1 MEKAV
6 ENIARKAAKLS
17 KPVEGDYTGE
27 DGLLYCGK
35 CRTPKQCYVSFGGGR
50 RKMPRACQCHEDARK
65 VKEAEERA
73 AQVRKLQKAGGVSP
87 SFLFDRAQ
95 GSRTLNACRRYAA
108 RWDEM
113 EKKNIGLLLWGGVGT
128 GKTFAAHCVCNE
140 LISRP
145 EPVAACITSLSR
157 VLNTGYDK
165 TEVIQR
171 IQRTPLV
178 VFDDLGA
185 ERSSE
190 YALET
195 VFLLVDERY
204 RTRRPLIVTTNLTLD
219 ELKNPH
225 DIDRK
230 RIYDRVLEMCV
241 PLFFEGVSRR
251 DVEAAEKLRVLRE
264 LMEEEAAPGAANTR
278 NGKAE
283 RT

>member
-6 ENIARKAAKLS
+6 ENVAKRAKKRF
-17 KPVEGDYTGE
+17 KPVEGDYLGA

-35 CRTPKQCYVSFGGGR
+35 CQTPKQTRQTILGQEKVLPC
-50 RKMPRACQCHEDARK
+50 ACQCE
-65 VKEAEERA
+65 VEAEEKNA
-73 AQVRKLQKAGGVSP
+73 AQDSIQRVQKFRRMGGVSP
-87 SFLFDRAQ
+87 SFRFDGAQ
-95 GSRTLNACRRYAA
+95 ASRTLSACRRYAA

-113 EKKNIGLLLWGGVGT
+113 EQKNIGLLFWGGVGT
-128 GKTFAAHCVCNE
+128 GKTYAAHCICNE

-145 EPVAACITSLSR
+145 DPVAVYITSLSR

-171 IQRTPLV
+171 IQQTPLV

-219 ELKNPH
+219 ELKNPR

-241 PLFFEGVSRR
+241 PLFFEGISRR
-251 DVEAAEKLRVLRE
+251 DAEAAEKLRIMRE
-264 LMEEEAAPGAANTR
+264 LLDDEE
-278 NGKAE
+278 
-283 RT
+283 